1 MFSVGRKGD
10 EEMVNVAMD
19 GPVGAGKSSVA
30 RECARRLGFIYVDTG
45 ALYRSCALFCIRK
58 GVEISADNETAI
70 SELLEKELTLTI
82 DRIDGEQ
89 HVYVNGEDVSGEI
102 RTLEVSSAASAI
114 SALPAVRRYLLDTQR
129 SIAADHN
136 VIMDGRDIGT
146 VILPNADLKIFIT
159 AKPEVRAKRRYDE
172 LAAKGSNVT
181 LGEVLV
187 EVNRRDY
194 NDTHRKEA
202 PLKQAEDAILI
213 DTTDI
218 DFEETVSGITDLIMS
233 KYETIG

>member
-1 MFSVGRKGD
+1 MI
-10 EEMVNVAMD
+10 NVAID

-30 RECARRLGFIYVDTG
+30 RECARRIGFIYVDTG
-45 ALYRSCALFCIRK
+45 ALYRSCALFCLRNGID
-58 GVEISADNETAI
+58 ISPDNENAI
-70 SELLEKELTLTI
+70 AAALEERLALKL

-89 HVYVNGEDVSGEI
+89 HVYVNGEDVSDDI
-102 RTLEVSSAASAI
+102 RTLEVSKAASDI
-114 SALPAVRRYLLDTQR
+114 SALPSVRKYLLNLQR
-129 SIAADHN
+129 SIAAENN

-159 AKPEVRAKRRYDE
+159 AKPEIRAKRRYDE
-172 LAAKGSNVT
+172 LVAKGQNVT
-181 LGEVLV
+181 LGEVLI

-213 DTTDI
+213 DTSELS
-218 DFEETVSGITDLIMS
+218 FEETVSGLTELIMS
-233 KYETIG
+233 R

>member
-1 MFSVGRKGD
+1 MI
-10 EEMVNVAMD
+10 NVAID

-30 RECARRLGFIYVDTG
+30 RECARRIGFIYVDTG
-45 ALYRSCALFCIRK
+45 ALYRSCALFCLRNGID
-58 GVEISADNETAI
+58 ISPDNENAI
-70 SELLEKELTLTI
+70 AAALEERLELKL

-89 HVYVNGEDVSGEI
+89 HVYVNGEDVSDDI
-102 RTLEVSSAASAI
+102 RTLKVSKAASDI
-114 SALPAVRRYLLDTQR
+114 SALPSVRKYLLSLQR
-129 SIAADHN
+129 SIAAENN

-159 AKPEVRAKRRYDE
+159 AKPEIRAKRRYDE
-172 LAAKGSNVT
+172 LVAKGQNVT

-213 DTTDI
+213 DTSELS
-218 DFEETVSGITDLIMS
+218 FEETVSGLTELIMS
-233 KYETIG
+233 R

>member
-1 MFSVGRKGD
+1 MI
-10 EEMVNVAMD
+10 NVAID

-30 RECARRLGFIYVDTG
+30 RECARRLGFLYVDTG

-58 GVEISADNETAI
+58 GVEINEKNEAAI
-70 SELLEKELTLTI
+70 AELFGKELELKLDI
-82 DRIDGEQ
+82 IDGEQ
-89 HVYVNGEDVSGEI
+89 HVYVNGEDVSGDI
-102 RTLEVSSAASAI
+102 RTLEISKAASAV
-114 SALPAVRRYLLDTQR
+114 SALPAVRRFLLDTQR
-129 SIAADHN
+129 SIAANNN

-159 AKPEVRAKRRYDE
+159 AKPEIRAKRRYDE
-172 LAAKGSNVT
+172 LVAKGENIT

-213 DTTDI
+213 DTSEM
-218 DFEETVSGITDLIMS
+218 DFEETVSGMTDLIMM
-233 KYETIG
+233 KYETVG

>member
-1 MFSVGRKGD
+1 MI
-10 EEMVNVAMD
+10 NVAID

-30 RECARRLGFIYVDTG
+30 RECAKRIGFIYVDTG
-45 ALYRSCALFCIRK
+45 ALYRSCALFCIRR
-58 GVEISADNETAI
+58 GVEISEANESAI
-70 SELLEKELTLTI
+70 AGLLEKELELTI
-82 DRIDGEQ
+82 DRIDGDQ
-89 HVYVNGEDVSGEI
+89 HVYINGEDVSDAI
-102 RTLEVSSAASAI
+102 RTLEVSTAASAI
-114 SALPAVRRYLLDTQR
+114 SALPAVRKYLLGTQR
-129 SIAADHN
+129 SIAAENN

-159 AKPEVRAKRRYDE
+159 AKPEIRAKRRYDE
-172 LAAKGSNVT
+172 LAAKGENVS
-181 LGEVLV
+181 LGEVLI

-213 DTTDI
+213 DTSEI

-233 KYETIG
+233 RYDTLG

>member
-1 MFSVGRKGD
+1 MI
-10 EEMVNVAMD
+10 NVAID

-30 RECARRLGFIYVDTG
+30 RECAQRLGFIYVDTG
-45 ALYRSCALFCIRK
+45 ALYRSCALFCIRN
-58 GVEISADNETAI
+58 GIEISPDNEPTIADALENRL
-70 SELLEKELTLTI
+70 ELKLDI
-82 DRIDGEQ
+82 IDGVQ
-89 HVYVNGEDVSGEI
+89 HVYVNGEDVSDDI
-102 RTLEVSSAASAI
+102 RTIEVSKAASAI
-114 SALPAVRRYLLDTQR
+114 SALPAVRKYLLGTQR
-129 SIAADHN
+129 SIAASNN

-159 AKPEVRAKRRYDE
+159 AKPEIRAKRRYDE
-172 LAAKGSNVT
+172 LVAKGENVT

-213 DTTDI
+213 DTSEI
-218 DFEETVSGITDLIMS
+218 GFEETVSGLTDLIMS
-233 KYETIG
+233 RYDPLA

>member
-1 MFSVGRKGD
+1 
-10 EEMVNVAMD
+10 MVNVAMD

-45 ALYRSCALFCIRK
+45 ALYRSCALFCVRK
-58 GVEISADNETAI
+58 GIEINEKNESAIADV
-70 SELLEKELTLTI
+70 LEKELRLTM
-82 DRIDGEQ
+82 DLIDGQQ
-89 HVYVNGEDVSGEI
+89 HVYVNGEDVSYEI
-102 RTLEVSSAASAI
+102 RTMEISKAASAI
-114 SALPAVRRYLLDTQR
+114 SALPAVRKYLLETQR
-129 SIAADHN
+129 SIAASNN

-159 AKPEVRAKRRYDE
+159 AKPEIRAKRRYDE
-172 LAAKGSNVT
+172 LVARGSNVT

-213 DTTDI
+213 DTSEI
-218 DFEETVSGITDLIMS
+218 DFEETVSGITELIQS
-233 KYETIG
+233 RCDPEA

>member
-1 MFSVGRKGD
+1 MI
-10 EEMVNVAMD
+10 NVAID

-30 RECARRLGFIYVDTG
+30 RECARRIGFIYVDTG
-45 ALYRSCALFCIRK
+45 ALYRSCALFCLRNGID
-58 GVEISADNETAI
+58 ISPDNENAI
-70 SELLEKELTLTI
+70 AAALEERLELKL

-89 HVYVNGEDVSGEI
+89 HVYVNGEDVSDDI
-102 RTLEVSSAASAI
+102 RTLEVSKAASDI
-114 SALPAVRRYLLDTQR
+114 SALPSVRKYLLSLQR
-129 SIAADHN
+129 SIAAENN

-159 AKPEVRAKRRYDE
+159 AKPEIRAKRRYDE
-172 LAAKGSNVT
+172 LVAKGQNVT
-181 LGEVLV
+181 LGEVLI

-213 DTTDI
+213 DTSELS
-218 DFEETVSGITDLIMS
+218 FEETVSGLTELIMS
-233 KYETIG
+233 R

>member
-1 MFSVGRKGD
+1 MI
-10 EEMVNVAMD
+10 NVAID

-30 RECARRLGFIYVDTG
+30 RECAKRIGFIYVDTG
-45 ALYRSCALFCIRK
+45 ALYRSCALFCIRR
-58 GVEISADNETAI
+58 GVEISEANESAI
-70 SELLEKELTLTI
+70 AGLLEKELELTI
-82 DRIDGEQ
+82 DRIDGDQ
-89 HVYVNGEDVSGEI
+89 HVYINGEDVSDVI
-102 RTLEVSSAASAI
+102 RTLEVSTAASAI
-114 SALPAVRRYLLDTQR
+114 SALPAVRKYLLGTQR
-129 SIAADHN
+129 SIAAENN

-159 AKPEVRAKRRYDE
+159 AKPEIRAKRRYDE
-172 LAAKGSNVT
+172 LAAKGENVS
-181 LGEVLV
+181 LGEVLI

-213 DTTDI
+213 DTSEI

-233 KYETIG
+233 RYDTLG

>member
-1 MFSVGRKGD
+1 MQGD
-10 EEMVNVAMD
+10 ENMVNVAMD

-45 ALYRSCALFCIRK
+45 ALYRSCALFCINK
-58 GVEISADNETAI
+58 GVEISADSEAAI
-70 SELLEKELTLTI
+70 AEVLEKELTLTI
-82 DRIDGEQ
+82 DLIDGEQ
-89 HVYVNGEDVSGEI
+89 HVYVNGEDVSDKI
-102 RTLEVSSAASAI
+102 RTLEISKAASAI
-114 SALPAVRRYLLDTQR
+114 SALPAVRKYLLDTQR
-129 SIAADHN
+129 SIAANNN

-159 AKPEVRAKRRYDE
+159 AKPEIRAKRRFDE
-172 LAAKGSNVT
+172 LVAKGSNVT

-213 DTTDI
+213 DTSDI
-218 DFEETVSGITDLIMS
+218 DFEETVSGITDLIMA
-233 KYETIG
+233 KYETLG

>member
-1 MFSVGRKGD
+1 MQREAGK
-10 EEMVNVAMD
+10 MVNVAID
-19 GPVGAGKSSVA
+19 GPVGAGKSTVA
-30 RECARRLGFIYVDTG
+30 RECATRLGFIYVDTG
-45 ALYRSCALFCIRK
+45 ALYRSCALFCIRR
-58 GVEISADNETAI
+58 GVEISEANEAAVA
-70 SELLEKELTLTI
+70 ELLEKELTLTI

-89 HVYVNGEDVSGEI
+89 HVYINGEDVSGEI
-102 RTLEVSSAASAI
+102 RTMEISKAASAI
-114 SALPAVRRYLLDTQR
+114 SALPAVRKYLLGTQR
-129 SIAADHN
+129 EIAANNN

-172 LAAKGSNVT
+172 LIAKGSSVT

-187 EVNRRDY
+187 EINRRDY

-213 DTTDI
+213 DTTEL

-233 KYETIG
+233 RYETLG